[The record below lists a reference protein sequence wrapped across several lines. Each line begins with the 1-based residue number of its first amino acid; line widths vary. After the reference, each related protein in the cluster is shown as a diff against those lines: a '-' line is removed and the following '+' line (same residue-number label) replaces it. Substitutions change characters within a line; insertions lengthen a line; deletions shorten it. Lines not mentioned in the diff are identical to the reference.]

1 MSLKTSARNDR
12 ALKFKSTNT
21 EVYMNS
27 RRISGTQVIL
37 AVILAWTALAATP
50 AAGPGVPGAL
60 TRTVVMSGLDNPR
73 GLAIGPA
80 GAIYVAEA
88 GRGGAGPCVFLA
100 GVAQIRC
107 YGPTGAISR
116 LWRGQQERVLTGL
129 PSHASAAG
137 EANGPNDISV
147 QGLGGTY
154 ITIGLGG
161 TPQERAQFG
170 PAGASFGTLVRAP
183 AFGPVRVIADLV
195 QYEADNNPDGGPV
208 DSNVFGL
215 LGDPGARIVTDA
227 GGNSIIGIGANGD
240 LSTLA
245 VLPARASGRPT
256 DAVPTSIV
264 KGPDGA
270 YYIGELSGVPFTA
283 GAARIYRMV
292 PGEAPTIF
300 LTGFKTIIDLAFGP
314 DGGLYVLE
322 HASGPMF
329 FPLPGKIIR
338 VDPDGT
344 RTVVVDGLNRPTS
357 LVVDDDGT
365 IYVTNNGVS
374 VGIGEVLKIT
384 F

>member
-1 MSLKTSARNDR
+1 M
-12 ALKFKSTNT
+12 
-21 EVYMNS
+21 YS
-27 RRISGTQVIL
+27 RRFNGTRAVIAIIL
-37 AVILAWTALAATP
+37 AGTALAATP
-50 AAGPGVPGAL
+50 AAQPTVPAEV

-107 YGPTGAISR
+107 YGPSGAISR
-116 LWRGQQERVLTGL
+116 FWRGQQERVLTGL
-129 PSHASAAG
+129 PSHANAAG
-137 EANGPNDISV
+137 EANGPNDISL
-147 QGLGGTY
+147 QGLGGAY
-154 ITIGLGG
+154 ITIGFGG
-161 TPQERAQFG
+161 PPEERAQFG
-170 PAGASFGTLVRAP
+170 PEGALFGTLVRAP
-183 AFGPVRVIADLV
+183 ALGRLRVIADLV
-195 QYEADNNPDGGPV
+195 QYEADSNPDGGPV

-215 LGDPGARIVTDA
+215 LADPGARIVTDA
-227 GGNSIIGIGANGD
+227 GGNSIIGVGANGA

-245 VLPARASGRPT
+245 VLPARASGRLT

-283 GAARIYRMV
+283 GAARIYRML

-314 DGGLYVLE
+314 DGSLYVLE
-322 HASGPMF
+322 HASGPVF
-329 FPLPGKIIR
+329 FPLPGKVTR
-338 VDPDGT
+338 VAPDGS
-344 RTVVVDGLNRPTS
+344 RTAVVEGLNRPTS